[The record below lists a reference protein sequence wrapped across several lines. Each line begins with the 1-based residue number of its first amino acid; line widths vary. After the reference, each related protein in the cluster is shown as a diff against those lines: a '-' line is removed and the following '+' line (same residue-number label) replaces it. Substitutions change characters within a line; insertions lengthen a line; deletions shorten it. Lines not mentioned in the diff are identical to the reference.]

1 MKIFIL
7 AVLLFGCSS
16 SLKVKRNLS
25 SVDFDLT
32 LLRPYSEEYAKVE
45 SFTSPYVATFK
56 NSEVELRFLA
66 ADHANNIDHPTFKTV
81 KSSIENFNPD
91 FIVLEGFEDNGQISS
106 SAQIAHAEQC
116 STDGFKPCGES
127 SYTVYLANKKSIP
140 FVSGDPSDSM
150 ILPEFHSQNYTT
162 QDLIGLRLIQLIPQ
176 WRRAGELNPETTPA
190 RLEKRAA
197 WYSEK
202 LKSQEVFTFKTL
214 RQWYFDK
221 TGENFD
227 FNKIGSST
235 VAPTNNATS
244 TKLNHMSFHTGLI
257 RDSYLISKIQLGLN
271 KYQKVLVVFGQGHLV
286 KTRKVLEKTMG
297 KSEDHKLF

>member
-1 MKIFIL
+1 M
-7 AVLLFGCSS
+7 FGCSS

-32 LLRPYSEEYAKVE
+32 LLRPFSEEYAKE
-45 SFTSPYVATFK
+45 EKFTSPYVATFK
-56 NSEVELRFLA
+56 NSEVELKFLA
-66 ADHANNIDHPTFKTV
+66 ADHANNVDHPTFKTV
-81 KSSIENFNPD
+81 KSIIESFRPD
-91 FIVLEGFEDNGQISS
+91 FLVLEGFEDDGQISS

-116 STDGFKPCGES
+116 NADGFKSCGEP
-127 SYTVYLANKKSIP
+127 SYAVYLANKKSIP

-150 ILPEFHSQNYTT
+150 ILPEFHSKNYTT
-162 QDLIGLRLIQLIPQ
+162 QDLIGYRLIQLIPH
-176 WRRAGELNPETTPA
+176 WRRAGELNPETTPN

-202 LKSQEVFTFKTL
+202 LKSPEVFTFITL
-214 RQWYFDK
+214 KQWYLDN
-221 TGENFD
+221 TGEKFD

-235 VAPTNNATS
+235 VAPTNNAKS
-244 TKLNHMSFHTGLI
+244 TKLNQMSFQAGLI
-257 RDSYLISKIQLGLN
+257 RDSYLMSKIQLGLN

-297 KSEDHKLF
+297 KSEDQKLF